1 MRRRVGSVAV
11 LTAGVLSYF
20 LAPTWTGLVADEPPA
35 SAAKTSA
42 VKKPEQG
49 DPSLFLRVL
58 RDKAGT
64 PTAMQTA
71 VVRYIGQ
78 GGKYDGVTV
87 DLIGA
92 VHVGEQTYY
101 HELNELF
108 TRYEALLYELVA
120 PKGTKIPKGGGGRSG
135 HPVGL
140 LQHGMSDALGLVH
153 QMNEVDYTKKNFIHA
168 DMTPDEFSKS
178 MEKRGESWLGMAFR
192 AMGQG
197 IAAQS
202 QGGGG
207 SEFEMLLAAFD
218 KHPEVKLKRAFAN
231 QFQDMDAMLDAF
243 GDEEGSTIIT
253 ERNKKAL
260 EVLKKQLD
268 KGKKNVAVFYG
279 AAHLPD
285 MHQRLLTE
293 FGLKLAT
300 TQWLTA
306 WDMSEPDGKK
316 PAAKEQGGDKPK
328 VEEKK
333 PATTKKSTRRT
344 KK

>member
-1 MRRRVGSVAV
+1 MHRRHWWLPLFCV
-11 LTAGVLSYF
+11 
-20 LAPTWTGLVADEPPA
+20 A
-35 SAAKTSA
+35 SASLLCANVEPGRSEDKPAPKNSA
-42 VKKPEQG
+42 PAVAPQ
-49 DPSLFLRVL
+49 SQFLRVV

-71 VVRYIGQ
+71 VVRYT
-78 GGKYDGVTV
+78 GKDGVTV

-92 VHVGEQTYY
+92 VHVGEKSYY
-101 HELNELF
+101 AALNKLF
-108 TRYEALLYELVA
+108 TDYEAMLYELVA
-120 PKGTKIPKGGGGRSG
+120 PKGTKIPKGGKGRSA
-135 HPVGL
+135 HPIGL

-153 QMNEVDYTKKNFIHA
+153 QMNEVDYTKKNFVHA
-168 DMTPDEFSKS
+168 DMTPEEFAES

-192 AMGQG
+192 AMGQS
-197 IAAQS
+197 IAQQS
-202 QGGGG
+202 KGAGGLGA
-207 SEFEMLLAAFD
+207 EFEMLAAMFD
-218 KHPEVKLKRAFAN
+218 EHPEVKLKRAFAS
-231 QFQDMDAMLDAF
+231 QFQNMEDLVDAF

-268 KGKKNVAVFYG
+268 KGKKHVAIFYG

-285 MHQRLLTE
+285 MHQRLLAE

-306 WDMSEPDGKK
+306 WDMSEPGLKKVDDAKPADEPK
-316 PAAKEQGGDKPK
+316 PAASDDKPTK
-328 VEEKK
+328 QPSTKK
-333 PATTKKSTRRT
+333 PKRT